1 MVSFR
6 SLANLQMDIPVIL
19 LLKTKYVYTSKLL
32 EAGLNVNYFGF
43 SLGNLS

>member
-1 MVSFR
+1 
-6 SLANLQMDIPVIL
+6 MDISVIL

-32 EAGLNVNYFGF
+32 EADLNVNYFGF